1 MKKKIAAIALALAAL
16 AIGLTGCG
24 EAKSRTWSEN
34 GKLKVIATVF
44 PYYDFVRQIA
54 GDAVDVEQV
63 IEQRGVLVGAALG
76 DSGELGPQ
84 PQRLPVENAKSD
96 VGVSNINCQQH
107 QTAPFSR

>member
-44 PYYDFVRQIA
+44 PYYDFVRQVA
-54 GDAVDVEQV
+54 GDA
-63 IEQRGVLVGAALG
+63 
-76 DSGELGPQ
+76 SGCGIVYSGRKQYPL
-84 PQRLPVENAKSD
+84 L
-96 VGVSNINCQQH
+96 
-107 QTAPFSR
+107 